1 MAKDALVILKLLKK
15 MAAML
20 PGHGWRPPDIDVV
33 KKILMGAC
41 H

>member
-1 MAKDALVILKLLKK
+1 MAEEALAVLELTKK